1 MLSEFVLV
9 LLAVLLPL
17 VTGLPV
23 TAFFAYKKGYLAGL
37 RNGDRKK
44 TGRPKA
50 WVNGMEKEPIG
61 ENDEERKK
69 RLLLENIDNFYTTKA
84 QKEVK

>member
-1 MLSEFVLV
+1 MLSDYILV

-17 VTGLPV
+17 LVGLPV
-23 TAFFAYKKGYLAGL
+23 TAFFAYKKGYLAGC
-37 RNGDRKK
+37 RNGS
-44 TGRPKA
+44 RPLPNLRQQKDGA
-50 WVNGMEKEPIG
+50 SKGSIG